1 MEKLSRIGKK
11 MSRHKS
17 GNTNAEQKT
26 RDIQKM
32 RSKVSSECKAEYEKY
47 CRTKS
52 LKKERKW
59 NTLRYRRSLAVGEE
73 GT

>member
-26 RDIQKM
+26 RDLNKKM
-32 RSKVSSECKAEYEKY
+32 RSKVSSECKAAYAKKG
-47 CRTKS
+47 RTKS
-52 LKKERKW
+52 KKK
-59 NTLRYRRSLAVGEE
+59 
-73 GT
+73 

>member
-1 MEKLSRIGKK
+1 MLNKR
-11 MSRHKS
+11 
-17 GNTNAEQKT
+17 QK
-26 RDIQKM
+26 IFKKM
-32 RSKVSSECKAEYEKY
+32 RSKVSSECKAEYAKY